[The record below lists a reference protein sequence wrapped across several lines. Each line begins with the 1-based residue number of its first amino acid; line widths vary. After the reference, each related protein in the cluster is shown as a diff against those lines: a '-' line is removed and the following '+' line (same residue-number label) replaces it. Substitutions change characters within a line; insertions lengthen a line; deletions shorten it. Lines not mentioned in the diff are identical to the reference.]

1 MELTGQSIIGYRRG
15 RKGGKALNGFNP
27 ATGKVLSPAF
37 YSASEDEV
45 EEALQLAAESFTRF
59 SASSGEERAAFLRSI
74 ANNLEQLGDTLV
86 DRAVLESGLPAARIQ
101 SERARTCS
109 QLRFFAEIAENA
121 SWVDARIDR
130 ADPARR
136 PVPKPDVRSMLR
148 PLGPVAVFCA
158 GNFPLAFSVA
168 GGDTASALASGNAVT
183 VLAHYGHPGTAE
195 LVGTAI
201 RDAAYEQGLPGG
213 VFSLLYDAG
222 HEVAQ
227 ALVRHPEVKAVAFTG
242 SRSGGMALMEVA
254 SSRPEPIPFYA
265 EMSSINPV
273 FVLPGAL
280 RTRREAIAR
289 DLHASAT
296 LGVGQ
301 FCTNPG
307 VVVTLGDNRAANN
320 LVSWFVELM
329 STTAPGIMLNRH
341 VAASYH
347 QAVSERTRQRN
358 VHVRWSGGPEARLA
372 ECSAATSVFETDAQ
386 SFLANSDL
394 QDEIFG
400 PATLVVK
407 AESRDELFEVA
418 RSLYGN
424 LTATIVGD
432 AHDLTTFSDLVGVLE
447 RKVGRVL
454 FNTLPTGVE
463 VCQAMVHGGPYP
475 ATSDGRST
483 SVGGRAIL
491 RFTRPVC
498 YQDFP
503 DAALPT
509 ELQDGNP
516 LGIWRVEDGRYVEPS
531 AKTGQT
537 NDPP

>member
-1 MELTGQSIIGYRRG
+1 
-15 RKGGKALNGFNP
+15 
-27 ATGKVLSPAF
+27 
-37 YSASEDEV
+37 
-45 EEALQLAAESFTRF
+45 
-59 SASSGEERAAFLRSI
+59 
-74 ANNLEQLGDTLV
+74 
-86 DRAVLESGLPAARIQ
+86 
-101 SERARTCS
+101 
-109 QLRFFAEIAENA
+109 
-121 SWVDARIDR
+121 
-130 ADPARR
+130 
-136 PVPKPDVRSMLR
+136 
-148 PLGPVAVFCA
+148 
-158 GNFPLAFSVA
+158 
-168 GGDTASALASGNAVT
+168 
-183 VLAHYGHPGTAE
+183 
-195 LVGTAI
+195 
-201 RDAAYEQGLPGG
+201 

-280 RTRREAIAR
+280 TTRREAIAR
-289 DLHASAT
+289 ELHASAT

-307 VVVTLGDNRAANN
+307 VVVTLGDSHAANS
-320 LVSWFVELM
+320 LVSRFVELM
-329 STTAPGIMLNRH
+329 STTAPGIMLNRRI
-341 VAASYH
+341 AASYH

-358 VHVRWSGGPEARLA
+358 VHVRWSGGPEARFA

-424 LTATIVGD
+424 LTATRSWETPRISLRFPISSPFSKERL
-432 AHDLTTFSDLVGVLE
+432 AEFSLTLS
-447 RKVGRVL
+447 RPASRSAKRWS
-454 FNTLPTGVE
+454 
-463 VCQAMVHGGPYP
+463 HGGPYP

-509 ELQDGNP
+509 ELQEGNP
-516 LGIWRVEDGRYVEPS
+516 LGIWRVEDGQYVEPS
-531 AKTGQT
+531 AKMGQT
-537 NDPP
+537 NGPP